1 MAIEDVQAF
10 LATLPHDAVR
20 VRVRTVN
27 GLISYRK
34 LDEIVPTDDPV
45 CNADGMPV
53 VMRGRIGAPSKFL
66 RNQPNPVPMA
76 LQGAIASVAAGTQTQ
91 SSPTITTASPDDGGV
106 QDPEVQTVET
116 ARQRRRRRYG
126 TNAVLREVKRNPSSD
141 SVFDVL
147 MHGLA
152 EEAELLEFER
162 DQLMQLK
169 QPTLHLTEQ
178 RVKVMK
184 MMTDAWIKRRAK
196 SGGAGVDLESPAFAA
211 VFGFVLETVRS
222 AMEDAGARQEFIE
235 TIFAKL
241 SKRLN
246 DDWKNEALI
255 RIKEKATS

>member
-1 MAIEDVQAF
+1 MAIADVQAF
-10 LATLPHDAVR
+10 IDSLPKDAVR
-20 VRVRTVN
+20 VRVRTSN

-34 LDEIVPTDDPV
+34 LDEVQSTDDPV
-45 CNADGMPV
+45 LNADGHPV
-53 VMRGRIGAPSKFL
+53 VMRGKIGAPLKFM
-66 RNQPNPVPMA
+66 RNQPSPVPMA
-76 LQGAIASVAAGTQTQ
+76 LQGAVAEVGAKTE
-91 SSPTITTASPDDGGV
+91 PLEAPPDDV
-106 QDPEVQTVET
+106 QTDPEVQTVET
-116 ARQRRRRRYG
+116 VRQKRRRRHG
-126 TNAVLREVKRNPSSD
+126 GNAVLREVKRNPSAD
-141 SVFDVL
+141 AVFDVL

-162 DQLMQLK
+162 DRVMQLN
-169 QPTLHLTEQ
+169 QPTYHLTEQ

-184 MMTDAWIKRRAK
+184 MMTDAWLKKRAK
-196 SGGAGVDLESPAFAA
+196 SNGSGVDLESPAFGA
-211 VFGFVLETVRS
+211 VFGFVLETVRG